1 MISLFVDNA
10 TKNSVMRD
18 FMQTNRATI
27 DGAVITNRIC
37 NSLEDEFYSVFIMYC
52 LRNTKHNL

>member
-52 LRNTKHNL
+52 LQNTKHNL